1 MEMILVLQATLTA
14 PNPAC
19 SANLDGISPGLL
31 QWLVVWQPEMT
42 PTFVFQLQARGASVL
57 QELSVLKAHRV
68 VMKFLAGS
76 QGKPVCFV
84 GCLVM
89 NTPPD
94 AVRVMT
100 K

>member
-1 MEMILVLQATLTA
+1 MVLQATLTA
-14 PNPAC
+14 PNPAR

-57 QELSVLKAHRV
+57 QELSVLKTHRL

-76 QGKPVCFV
+76 QGKPF
-84 GCLVM
+84 
-89 NTPPD
+89 
-94 AVRVMT
+94 RVMT